1 MMSFRKG
8 PALLENIPASA
19 VWLLTDIAE
28 AKGRQDLYT
37 KQAPQVLRALR
48 EMAIVQSTVSSNR
61 IEGVTVSPDRVRP
74 LVLGHAKPR
83 DRSEAE
89 IIGYR
94 QALNLIHTS
103 HGKLSITPETL
114 RRLHRT
120 IQGGAGDAGQWKQV
134 ENEIIEFQ
142 TGAAPVIRFRP
153 VPVAQTPAAVEELCV
168 SYRHMVGQGLAPA
181 LVAVAGLVLDFLCIH
196 PFRDGNGRVS
206 RLLTLLA
213 LYQHGYE
220 VGRYVSLERLVE
232 ESKEDYYAVLQRS
245 SEGWHEGT
253 HDILPWLNYFL
264 AVLRRAYL
272 EFQQRAG
279 EIQSRR
285 GTKTALVEAAIEGF
299 LGEFTLADL
308 ERACPGV
315 SRDMVRRVLRDCQ
328 KIGAVECL
336 GRGPGTKWRRKGTTL
351 KRGQKRG

>member
-8 PALLENIPASA
+8 PVLLENIPASA

-28 AKGRQDLYT
+28 AKGRQYLCT

-48 EMAIVQSTVSSNR
+48 EMSIVQSTVSSNR
-61 IEGVTVSPDRVRP
+61 IEGVTISPDRVRP

-103 HGKLSITPETL
+103 HDKLTITPETL
-114 RRLHRT
+114 QRLHRM
-120 IQGGAGDAGQWKQV
+120 IQEGAGDAGQWKQV
-134 ENEIIEFQ
+134 ENEIIEFRA
-142 TGAAPVIRFRP
+142 GAAPVIRFRP
-153 VPVAQTPAAVEELCV
+153 VPVARTPAAIEELCV
-168 SYRHMVGQGLAPA
+168 SYRHTVAQGLTPD
-181 LVAVAGLVLDFLCIH
+181 LVAIAGLVLDFLCIH

-206 RLLTLLA
+206 RLLTLMV

-245 SEGWHEGT
+245 SEGWHDGT
-253 HDILPWLNYFL
+253 HDMLPWLNYFL

-279 EIQSRR
+279 ENQSRR
-285 GTKTALVEAAIEGF
+285 GAKTALVEAAIAGF
-299 LGEFTLADL
+299 LDEFTLADL

-315 SRDMVRRVLRDCQ
+315 SRDMVRRVLRDFQ
-328 KIGAVECL
+328 KAGLAECL
-336 GRGPGTKWRRKGTTL
+336 GRGPGTKWRKKGNTS
-351 KRGQKRG
+351 KRG